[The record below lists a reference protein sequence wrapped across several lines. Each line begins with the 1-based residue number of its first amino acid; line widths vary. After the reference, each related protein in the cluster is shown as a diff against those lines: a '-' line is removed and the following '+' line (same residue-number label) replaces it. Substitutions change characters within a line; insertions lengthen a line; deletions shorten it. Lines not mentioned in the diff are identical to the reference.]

1 MRYIRFIIIALIA
14 ASVPVKYLLAQDQT
28 DESQDSKSW
37 FEERWEHNEQETL
50 QKLPADLRADLIKV
64 KEIDLEEY
72 GELLHEAAHTQYE
85 GHFRYAEESEKERY
99 ETEMLVQQLELQTEA
114 LSIQF
119 EHAKDDQKNGLISKL
134 KTKLDKLFEMK
145 EKERALNVEMLEKEL
160 TQLKESLSVRKQHK
174 KEIINRRLN
183 ELIGRDDYFEW

>member
-1 MRYIRFIIIALIA
+1 MITSAPEKF
-14 ASVPVKYLLAQDQT
+14 LLAQDQ
-28 DESQDSKSW
+28 DEESPSSESW
-37 FEERWEHNEQETL
+37 FETEWEHNEQETL
-50 QKLPADLRADLIKV
+50 EKLPADLREDLLKV
-64 KEIDLEEY
+64 KEVDLEQY

-99 ETEMLVQQLELQTEA
+99 ETEILVQQLELQTEA

-119 EHAKDDQKNGLISKL
+119 EHAKDSEKNGLISKL
-134 KTKLDKLFEMK
+134 KATLDELFEMK
-145 EKERALNVEMLEKEL
+145 EKERALNIKLLEQEL

>member
-1 MRYIRFIIIALIA
+1 MRYIRFIIIAA
-14 ASVPVKYLLAQDQT
+14 MVASVPVKYLLAQDQS

-50 QKLPADLRADLIKV
+50 SKLSADLRADLLKV
-64 KEIDLEEY
+64 KEVDLEEY

-85 GHFRYAEESEKERY
+85 GHFRYAEESEKEMY
-99 ETEMLVQQLELQTEA
+99 ETEMLVEQLEMQTES
-114 LSIQF
+114 LIIQF
-119 EHAKDDQKNGLISKL
+119 EYAKDSEKNGLISKL
-134 KTKLDKLFEMK
+134 KTKLDELFEMK
-145 EKERALNVEMLEKEL
+145 EKERALNVQMLEKEL
-160 TQLKESLSVRKQHK
+160 TQLKESLSVRQQHK